1 MLSGR
6 YLADRYVEGKCPA
19 CTADGARGDQ
29 CDRCGKL
36 LNAIELVDPAC
47 KLCNSRPVVRQTQ
60 HLFLDLPKVFLNKNV
75 VFTSSL
81 PISPVSN

>member
-6 YLADRYVEGKCPA
+6 YLADRYVEGKCPS

-60 HLFLDLPKVFLNKNV
+60 HLFLDLPKVCLNKNI